1 MFLRTRIN
9 KDFKKLHIKL
19 KPTTLAKSDFHS
31 KSTKGPKFAWLS
43 YFQKWSN
50 NNRSLSTVKLNTKT
64 KVSDKFRKATSASK
78 VTASSI
84 NKKLIHTLVQPLI
97 SIRQLFS
104 FVVSLLLSGVNS
116 IFWNFSRESVLKVIF
131 IGVFG
136 ILIISLLNLQV
147 VATQNFLGQ
156 SNTTIPLSIIPST
169 RGSIF
174 IRDLKAGNRP
184 IEVTSSRV
192 LFNVFFEPRS
202 LQSHINQ
209 KLITKDQAATIL
221 AGTLN
226 LPYSEVQQILDE
238 ELSKTTLS
246 QYRLL
251 KKFVSKEQKMAV
263 DYLRAFGYGEIQGF
277 SSWLGVE
284 QVEVRSYPEE
294 EFLGSLGA
302 VLGYVQREPVTREE
316 ALKIPSCADLVRQN
330 EQRNTVNSFS
340 GRPEDGRYI
349 VGLYGIEQKFCTE
362 LGGLNGREL
371 LGSEIGLKNPK
382 DLEVVHGADIFLT
395 IDRNLQTKAQEV
407 LDDLV
412 KQTTNTQGKPKD
424 GTIVIMDL
432 KRNPGAIL
440 AMANYPKANPNEYYK
455 GLDGF
460 RNTATS
466 VDYEVGSVMKPITVA
481 IALNEYLT
489 GQTDAQG
496 RLRGVSPDQKFLGY
510 DERGKPYL
518 ENNGN
523 VLYIK
528 NADGVAYLNRGP
540 QTISNCLRDSINT
553 CVADIQATIGNTK
566 TKEYFENRFLIGQP
580 TLIALPGDTF
590 GNIRAFQENIF
601 SDFTY
606 ATFAFG
612 QGFTM
617 SPIQLMRSY
626 TPLANKGKLIEPY
639 LVDKMIDSK
648 NYVIDSRSLEAPDKI
663 RQKAQIQIIE
673 PDVAR
678 LVTDYLVNTID
689 QGYLGLRSSKGR
701 VPGYTVAGKTGTA
714 QVSRPY
720 NGAPCDYTCNT
731 ARGIYD
737 HTFIGYA
744 PARDPEIM
752 ILIKL
757 SEPNPGVIRNY
768 AENTLGPSFSHLMG
782 WSLEYLGVP
791 KEPGR

>member
-1 MFLRTRIN
+1 MFSRTKVN
-9 KDFKKLHIKL
+9 KDFKKLSTKF
-19 KPTTLAKSDFHS
+19 KPTT
-31 KSTKGPKFAWLS
+31 STKLNWVANQTKNSRVAWFS
-43 YFQKWSN
+43 RFQKWL
-50 NNRSLSTVKLNTKT
+50 NRDRSRSTTKLVAKN
-64 KVSDKFRKATSASK
+64 KVSSKSRTTVIANQANSSSTNNKFIQT
-78 VTASSI
+78 
-84 NKKLIHTLVQPLI
+84 LIQPLV
-97 SIRQLFS
+97 SIGQLFS
-104 FVVSLLLSGVNS
+104 FVISLLLSGIDS
-116 IFWNFSRESVLKVIF
+116 TFWRTSRESVIKAFFICIF
-131 IGVFG
+131 GV
-136 ILIISLLNLQV
+136 LIVSLVNLQV
-147 VATQNFLGQ
+147 TANQGFLSQN
-156 SNTTIPLSIIPST
+156 NTNLPLSIILAT

-174 IRDLKAGNRP
+174 IRDLKANNRP
-184 IEVTSSRV
+184 IEVTNSRV
-192 LFNVFFEPRS
+192 LFNIFFEPRS
-202 LQSHINQ
+202 LQNHINQ
-209 KLITKDQAATIL
+209 KLITKDQAVTIL

-251 KKFVSKEQKMAV
+251 KKFVNKEQKMAV
-263 DYLRAFGYGEIQGF
+263 DYLRAFGYGQIQGF

-316 ALKIPSCADLVRQN
+316 ALRIPGCADLVRQN
-330 EQRNTVNSFS
+330 EQRNTVNSYT

-349 VGLYGIEQKFCTE
+349 VGIYGVEQKFCTE
-362 LGGLNGREL
+362 LGGLNGRQL

-395 IDRNLQTKAQEV
+395 IDSNLQTKAQEV
-407 LDDLV
+407 LDDLIN
-412 KQTTNTQGKPKD
+412 QTTNAQGKPKN

-481 IALNEYLT
+481 IALNEHLT

-496 RLRGVSPDQKFLGY
+496 KRRGVAPNQKFLGY
-510 DERGKPYL
+510 DEKGKPYL

-523 VLYIK
+523 VLYIR
-528 NADGVAYLNRGP
+528 NADGMAYLNRGP
-540 QTISNCLRDSINT
+540 QTISDCLRDSINT
-553 CVADIQATIGNTK
+553 CLADIQATIGNAK
-566 TKEYFENRFLIGQP
+566 TKEYFENRFLVGQP
-580 TLIALPGDTF
+580 TLIGLPGDAF

-617 SPIQLMRSY
+617 SPIQLMRGY

-639 LVDKMIDSK
+639 LVDKVVDPNNQIIDSK
-648 NYVIDSRSLEAPDKI
+648 SLDAPDKI
-663 RQKAQIQIIE
+663 RQKAQIQVIE

-720 NGAPCDYTCNT
+720 NGTPCDYTCNT
-731 ARGIYD
+731 AKGIYD

-791 KEPGR
+791 KESGR

>member
-1 MFLRTRIN
+1 MLSRTKVN
-9 KDFKKLHIKL
+9 KDFKKLSTKF
-19 KPTTLAKSDFHS
+19 KPTT
-31 KSTKGPKFAWLS
+31 STKLDLVSSQTKSSKLAWFS
-43 YFQKWSN
+43 RFQKWLN
-50 NNRSLSTVKLNTKT
+50 QTRSRSTTKLVARNQVASKLY
-64 KVSDKFRKATSASK
+64 KATIVNKAN
-78 VTASSI
+78 SSSTNNWFI
-84 NKKLIHTLVQPLI
+84 KKLIQPLV
-97 SIRQLFS
+97 SVGKLFS
-104 FVVSLLLSGVNS
+104 FIISFLLSGVDS
-116 IFWNFSRESVLKVIF
+116 TFWRLSRESVIKVFF
-131 IGVFG
+131 IGIFG
-136 ILIISLLNLQV
+136 ILMVSLVNLQV
-147 VATQNFLGQ
+147 TANQSFLGQ
-156 SNTTIPLSIIPST
+156 NNSSLPLSIIPAT

-174 IRDLKAGNRP
+174 IRDLKASSRP

-192 LFNVFFEPRS
+192 LFNIFFEPRS

-209 KLITKDQAATIL
+209 KLITKDQAVTIL

-226 LPYSEVQQILDE
+226 LPYAEVQQILDE

-263 DYLRAFGYGEIQGF
+263 DYLRAFGYGQIQGF

-316 ALKIPSCADLVRQN
+316 VLRIPGCADLVRQN
-330 EQRNTVNSFS
+330 EQRNTVNSYT

-362 LGGLNGREL
+362 LGGLNGRQL

-395 IDRNLQTKAQEV
+395 IDRNLQAKAQEV

-412 KQTTNTQGKPKD
+412 KKTTNSQGKPKD

-481 IALNEYLT
+481 VALNEYLT

-496 RLRGVSPDQKFLGY
+496 KRRGVAPNQKFLGY
-510 DERGKPYL
+510 DEKGKPYL

-523 VLYIK
+523 VLYIR
-528 NADGVAYLNRGP
+528 NADGMAYLNRGP
-540 QTISNCLRDSINT
+540 QTISDCLRDSINT
-553 CVADIQATIGNTK
+553 CIADIQATIGNTK

-580 TLIALPGDTF
+580 TLIALPGDSF

-639 LVDKMIDSK
+639 LVDKIVDSNNRIIDSK
-648 NYVIDSRSLEAPDKI
+648 SLDAHDKI
-663 RQKAQIQIIE
+663 RQKAQIQVIE